1 MNMKKAIAILLV
13 VLVAGVAFGA
23 VDTVGGS
30 GVDVVLKATVGG
42 RLYHGFDATG
52 FTASPTAAQIK
63 DLGQSYS
70 STVSIDL
77 LADETKVIGHYNML
91 TTGKTNV
98 IVSFSAVALH
108 SKIGNVDYYVPYKVT
123 LDTANGAADK
133 VDVVGT
139 PEIDL
144 GIATGPSN
152 TEITPAAV
160 EFLQTSGAGRKWASY
175 PVNVT
180 INKVKNEAFGLPE
193 TESGTEFTGTITAK
207 FTSI

>member
-1 MNMKKAIAILLV
+1 MKKAIAILLV

-23 VDTVGGS
+23 VDTVGGD

-42 RLYHGFDATG
+42 RLYHGFDAAG

-63 DLGQSYS
+63 YLGQSYD

-77 LADETKVIGHYNML
+77 LADTTKVIGHYNML

-98 IVSFSAVALH
+98 KVSFLAVALH
-108 SKIGNVDYYVPYKVT
+108 SKIGSVDYYVPYKVT
-123 LDTANGAADK
+123 LGTANGADK
-133 VDVVGT
+133 VAVVGT

-180 INKVKNEAFGLPE
+180 IDKDEKEAFGLPE
-193 TESGTEFTGTITAK
+193 TETGTEFTGTITAN